1 MEVID
6 VSVIIP
12 VYNAERYLRECLD
25 SVLGQT
31 LKSIE
36 VICVD
41 DGSTDGSLKIIE
53 EYAEK
58 DSRIKIIKQKNL
70 FAGAARN
77 NGMKAASGKYYAFW
91 DADDRFEPGA
101 LEILFNRCEK
111 KRADLCLCGAY
122 VFSDGSKRRVV
133 DETVLRKRFLPRQS
147 VFSIENYPEYIF
159 NITARAPWNKIIKAS
174 FLKENGIKFQ
184 NFQNA
189 NDTYFSM
196 ICMFYAKRITYVEK
210 PLVNY
215 RVNNSESITGK
226 ASADPVCGYEAY
238 KAVYDE
244 ITAKGICERALQSFY
259 SRLYNGLIRTVMIQQ
274 QGDAMR
280 AAYDKIK
287 NEGFDYF
294 DIRAHIAE
302 DYCYFKSDREDMLYM
317 AEHTL
322 EEFLAYKYRK
332 ENADK
337 LFYKSGA
344 EKALKIRLAR
354 SLSRIIPANSG
365 LYDTGKKILKFR

>member
-1 MEVID
+1 MTD

-12 VYNAERYLRECLD
+12 VYNAKRYLRECLD

-91 DADDRFEPGA
+91 DADDRFEPKA
-101 LEILFNRCEK
+101 LEILFDRCEK
-111 KRADLCLCGAY
+111 KRADICLCGAY
-122 VFSDGSKRRVV
+122 VFSDGSERRVV
-133 DETVLRKRFLPRQS
+133 DETILRKRFLPRQS
-147 VFSIENYPEYIF
+147 VFSIDDYPEYIF

-174 FLKENGIKFQ
+174 FLKENGIEFQ
-184 NFQNA
+184 NLQNA

-196 ICMFYAKRITYVEK
+196 ICMFYAKRVTYAEK
-210 PLVNY
+210 PLINY

-244 ITAKGICERALQSFY
+244 ITAKGICEKALQSFY
-259 SRLYNGLIRTVMIQQ
+259 SRLYNGLIRTVMIQS

-322 EEFLAYKYRK
+322 EEFLVYKYRK

-354 SLSRIIPANSG
+354 ALSRIIPANSG
-365 LYDTGKKILKFR
+365 LYDAGKKILKFR